1 MIERLLELQRD
12 GGRAVLFTVIEG
24 EGVGSKLLVVEGGE
38 TAGDGP
44 AELAEHAD
52 ELIRGARNRTLE
64 LEGRKVFAEV
74 YGPPPRLLVYGAV
87 DTAEALSAAAK
98 LLGWRTI
105 VADARPKFATRERI
119 PSADELIVAWP
130 EETFAQVQPDHA
142 TAIVV
147 LTHDDKFDL
156 PALEL
161 ALASDAFYIGAD
173 RRPAQP
179 GEEARAAARSRARRG
194 DAGADRGPVRPR
206 PRRRLGPGDGALDPR
221 RGAGGAERAR
231 RRPAQRDEAA
241 DPRRGVV
248 VPRTAVVT
256 GAARGLGEA
265 IARRLAA
272 DGDRVLLADLNLDGA
287 RTVAA
292 EVGGEAVEHDVR
304 SIESWERLLQTA
316 GDVDVLVNNAARTE
330 IRSFWEID
338 VDEWD
343 DVLATNL
350 RGTYLG
356 CRVVGA
362 QMRERGSGRIVNLAS
377 VAGQNSRAVTGV
389 HYATSKAAI
398 IALTRHAATELA
410 GSGVTVNAVAPAAI
424 DGPMVATVAPE
435 RLEAMLKTIPVGRL
449 GQPDEVAAAVAYLAS
464 DAAGFVT
471 GATLDVNGGMLM
483 R

>member
-1 MIERLLELQRD
+1 M
-12 GGRAVLFTVIEG
+12 
-24 EGVGSKLLVVEGGE
+24 
-38 TAGDGP
+38 
-44 AELAEHAD
+44 
-52 ELIRGARNRTLE
+52 
-64 LEGRKVFAEV
+64 
-74 YGPPPRLLVYGAV
+74 
-87 DTAEALSAAAK
+87 
-98 LLGWRTI
+98 
-105 VADARPKFATRERI
+105 

-130 EETFAQVQPDHA
+130 EEAFAQVAPDHA
-142 TAIVV
+142 TAIVI

-161 ALASDAFYIGAD
+161 ALATDAFYVGLIGGRRNQERKRERLREAGVAEEAIERISGPCGLDIGAD
-173 RRPAQP
+173 SVPETALSILA
-179 GEEARAAARSRARRG
+179 EAMAARNGR
-194 DAGADRGPVRPR
+194 
-206 PRRRLGPGDGALDPR
+206 
-221 RGAGGAERAR
+221 AGGPLGSSTRAH
-231 RRPAQRDEAA
+231 
-241 DPRRGVV
+241 PRMS
-248 VPRTAVVT
+248 RTAVVT

-272 DGDRVLLADLNLDGA
+272 DGDRVLLADVDVAGA
-287 RTVAA
+287 ARVA
-292 EVGGEAVEHDVR
+292 EEIGGEAIEHDVR
-304 SIESWERLLQTA
+304 SLESWERLLAAA

-330 IRSFWEID
+330 IRPFWEID

-356 CRVVGA
+356 IRVVGA
-362 QMRERGSGRIVNLAS
+362 QMRDRGAGRIVNLTS

-389 HYATSKAAI
+389 HYASSKAAI
-398 IALTRHAATELA
+398 VALTRHAATELA

-449 GQPDEVAAAVAYLAS
+449 GRPEEVAAAVAYLAS

>member
-1 MIERLLELQRD
+1 MIERLLGLQRD
-12 GGRAVLFTVIEG
+12 GGRAVLFTVVEG
-24 EGVGSKLLVVEGGE
+24 DGVGSKLLVVEGGE

-64 LEGRKVFAEV
+64 LAGRKVFCEV

-130 EETFAQVQPDHA
+130 EETFAQVQPGPRDRDRRPHPRRQVRPA
-142 TAIVV
+142 RARAGARERRV
-147 LTHDDKFDL
+147 LHR
-156 PALEL
+156 P
-161 ALASDAFYIGAD
+161 D

-179 GEEARAAARSRARRG
+179 GEEARAPARGRARRR
-194 DAGADRGPVRPR
+194 GARAHLRPVRPR

-221 RGAGGAERAR
+221 RGAGGAERPCR
-231 RRPAQRDEAA
+231 RAAAGDEAA

-272 DGDRVLLADLNLDGA
+272 DGDRVLLADLNLEGA
-287 RTVAA
+287 EAVAA

-304 SIESWERLLQTA
+304 SLESWERLLADRGRRGRARQQRRPHRDPLLL
-316 GDVDVLVNNAARTE
+316 GDR
-330 IRSFWEID
+330 R
-338 VDEWD
+338 
-343 DVLATNL
+343 
-350 RGTYLG
+350 R
-356 CRVVGA
+356 R
-362 QMRERGSGRIVNLAS
+362 
-377 VAGQNSRAVTGV
+377 
-389 HYATSKAAI
+389 
-398 IALTRHAATELA
+398 
-410 GSGVTVNAVAPAAI
+410 
-424 DGPMVATVAPE
+424 
-435 RLEAMLKTIPVGRL
+435 VGRRARDEPARHLPRLPRRRRADARARLRPDRQPRL
-449 GQPDEVAAAVAYLAS
+449 GRGPEQPRGHRRPLRHLEGGDHRARR
-464 DAAGFVT
+464 
-471 GATLDVNGGMLM
+471 ATPRRSL
-483 R
+483 RARA